1 MFELL
6 EKFNQTQI
14 DLLSKDKEIEDFR
27 PGDQV
32 AVSIKIFE
40 NGKFER
46 TQIFRGLCIAKN
58 NRGLHSSCIVRRI
71 GSQKGEGIEYVF
83 PIYSPAIAGIKNI
96 QKGRVRRAKLYYMRN
111 LYGKAAKIKTST
123 NIGNIKK

>member
-6 EKFNQTQI
+6 EKFNQAQVE
-14 DLLSKDKEIEDFR
+14 LLSQDKEIDDFR

-40 NGKFER
+40 GGKLER
-46 TQIFRGLCIAKN
+46 TQIFRGLCIARR
-58 NRGLHSSCIVRRI
+58 NRGLHSSVTVRRI
-71 GSQKGEGIEYVF
+71 GGQKGEGIEYIF
-83 PIYSPAIAGIKNI
+83 PLYSPAIAGVKTL

-111 LYGKAAKIKTST
+111 LYGKAAKIKSRS
-123 NIGNIKK
+123 NR